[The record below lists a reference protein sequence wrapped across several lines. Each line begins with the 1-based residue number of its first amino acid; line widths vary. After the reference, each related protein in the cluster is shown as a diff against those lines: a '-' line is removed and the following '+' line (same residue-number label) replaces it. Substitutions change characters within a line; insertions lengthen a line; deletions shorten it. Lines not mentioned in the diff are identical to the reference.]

1 MDIAK
6 RDQQKQQK
14 KKNAVTC
21 EPSQAITI
29 SLSLFVQMRM
39 RGDDETREREL
50 LSSRRSLI
58 AWLMMRRKERE
69 Q

>member
-29 SLSLFVQMRM
+29 SLSL
-39 RGDDETREREL
+39 
-50 LSSRRSLI
+50 SLC
-58 AWLMMRRKERE
+58 R
-69 Q
+69 

>member
-29 SLSLFVQMRM
+29 SLSLSLCA
-39 RGDDETREREL
+39 DENER
-50 LSSRRSLI
+50 RR
-58 AWLMMRRKERE
+58 
-69 Q
+69 